1 MILPSVAWRPIGTR
15 ALRAS
20 GQASLTVSSTDTPPV
35 FGTWT
40 KRTLRESLI
49 STRRGYPTV
58 PALLPASRHPASRRD
73 DDWLPLHIGAHVA
86 FSAALAAHLSTNL
99 RPVILRRML

>member
-1 MILPSVAWRPIGTR
+1 MA
-15 ALRAS
+15 
-20 GQASLTVSSTDTPPV
+20 
-35 FGTWT
+35 
-40 KRTLRESLI
+40 
-49 STRRGYPTV
+49 
-58 PALLPASRHPASRRD
+58 ALLPAPMHPASRRD